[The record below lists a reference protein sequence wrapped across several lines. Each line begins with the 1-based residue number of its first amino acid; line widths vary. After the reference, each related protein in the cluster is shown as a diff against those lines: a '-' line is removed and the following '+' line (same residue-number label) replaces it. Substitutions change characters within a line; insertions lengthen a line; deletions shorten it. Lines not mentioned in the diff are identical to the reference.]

1 MNLYIVNLLGTSLD
15 KQIFQKVVHIS
26 YRIFCTIK
34 HMGETWQLFIRNG
47 FFGEGQEKGKLHEIK
62 DGHGDG
68 AMLVISYPSPN
79 WVNMNICTSRA
90 SLGNKNKMYIV
101 EVNRP
106 SYCTTF
112 SSQAQH
118 LIYCY
123 AYQI

>member
-1 MNLYIVNLLGTSLD
+1 MTNKYSIELYIFHIGDFVLLNTWVKNDSCSLEMD
-15 KQIFQKVVHIS
+15 
-26 YRIFCTIK
+26 
-34 HMGETWQLFIRNG
+34 
-47 FFGEGQEKGKLHEIK
+47 FFWGGQEKRKLHEIK

-106 SYCTTF
+106 SYHTTL
-112 SSQAQH
+112 SSQA
-118 LIYCY
+118 
-123 AYQI
+123 